1 MLVLKKTS
9 RIAMT
14 IIEIR
19 PFPNDWT
26 VFEAPGAEKSF
37 FLKLRFAVS
46 VETKNIETN
55 IPLMLR
61 QECLG
66 KMFIL

>member
-1 MLVLKKTS
+1 MLVLKKIS

-19 PFPNDWT
+19 PFPNGWT
-26 VFEAPGAEKSF
+26 VFEAPGAEKVLF
-37 FLKLRFAVS
+37 PKLRFAVS

-55 IPLMLR
+55 IHLMLR

>member
-1 MLVLKKTS
+1 
-9 RIAMT
+9 MT

-19 PFPNDWT
+19 PFPNGWT
-26 VFEAPGAEKSF
+26 VFEAPGVKKVF

-46 VETKNIETN
+46 VETKKIETN

-61 QECLG
+61 RECLG
-66 KMFIL
+66 KTFIFL